1 MHLLYIYIY
10 TSICLYIRQLYIAH
24 AKTMASTLAAVGN
37 VSNIGVSKNRR
48 SFPLA
53 VFPFILHKYVLFKM
67 DLWVTVRKR
76 PVLPRGTPHFATPP
90 FTWVCFQ
97 ADRQQLALMHPAR
110 WFHEYWSSGIKLSF
124 PCLQPT
130 TNNSEEISNSIDWLF
145 GPFWP
150 LIDLWFVPINN
161 FRKEQWPSPW
171 QHSFDVFASAW
182 SSLRWVAMG
191 QRFFFWASVEPIQS

>member
-1 MHLLYIYIY
+1 MWAEGKAKPFSNPWNHRHSENLYAYIYIY

-24 AKTMASTLAAVGN
+24 TKTMASTLAAVGN

-53 VFPFILHKYVLFKM
+53 VFPFILQRYVLFKM

-90 FTWVCFQ
+90 FPWVCFQ

-130 TNNSEEISNSIDWLF
+130 TNNTVKKSQTALTGCLGLF
-145 GPFWP
+145 
-150 LIDLWFVPINN
+150 D
-161 FRKEQWPSPW
+161 PW
-171 QHSFDVFASAW
+171 
-182 SSLRWVAMG
+182 
-191 QRFFFWASVEPIQS
+191 